1 MTHQNAMVKELAV
14 VQDGVK
20 AIATVLMMIS
30 VMETVVKLILQPKK
44 NASMII
50 LQLTP
55 LEITVT
61 YMTAIL
67 TGAEG
72 MIPPIS
78 TLSSNAA
85 SAKKISPH
93 IKLRNGTRPMAPTTG
108 TRMSST
114 TPSRVNA

>member
-1 MTHQNAMVKELAV
+1 MNPKMPEDQINVMLIMNAMVKEPALSG
-14 VQDGVK
+14 DGAKVTV
-20 AIATVLMMIS
+20 IAMLHQQKM
-30 VMETVVKLILQPKK
+30 L
-44 NASMII
+44 ASMII